1 MGKHMSNPQ
10 KLYNLLREQPT
21 LTNQE
26 IMEKL
31 HWSSLLVRKNK
42 YLLKQRGC
50 IAVDADDGV
59 IILKEYD
66 TKKESMEARSFKQE
80 AYRHL
85 YDICIARAES
95 EEITTPQLISLVQ
108 EIRLILN
115 RME

>member
-1 MGKHMSNPQ
+1 MSNPE
-10 KLYNLLREQPT
+10 KLYNLLREQPM
-21 LTNQE
+21 LTNKE
-26 IMEKL
+26 VMEKL
-31 HWSSLLVRKNK
+31 HWSSVLVRKNK

-50 IAVDADDGV
+50 IAVDENDGV

-66 TKKESMEARSFKQE
+66 TKKESLETKSFKQE

-85 YDICIARAES
+85 YDICVARAET
-95 EEITTPQLISLVQ
+95 EEITTPQLIALVQ